1 MAKKVKPTVK
11 YKIWVEIER
20 WETDENG
27 NETYHDEENPI
38 GLAYRNTIEEATELQ
53 NAINS
58 TYGEIF

>member
-1 MAKKVKPTVK
+1 MAKQKPTVK

-38 GLAYRNTIEEATELQ
+38 GLAYRETIEEAIELQ

-58 TYGEIF
+58 TYGEII